1 MRIVEL
7 GDNPIGS
14 TCLTA
19 DRAWVSTGT
28 GILAFG
34 GGKPMVMRANP
45 FYIML
50 GCTTDTALLRT
61 LDPQKPF
68 LVCTDDCRT
77 VNMPSGAPEQS
88 AATVVGGKLV
98 GLAAHNGVL
107 GLWREGTG
115 PVFFGLPDHA
125 DPVMAQEWPAMAMT
139 DGKVIDILARGA
151 KGFVVI
157 RIPAN

>member
-1 MRIVEL
+1 
-7 GDNPIGS
+7 
-14 TCLTA
+14 
-19 DRAWVSTGT
+19 
-28 GILAFG
+28 
-34 GGKPMVMRANP
+34 MVMRANP
-45 FYIML
+45 FFIML
-50 GCTTDTALLRT
+50 GCTTDTALLRQ

-68 LVCTDDCRT
+68 LVCTDDCHT
-77 VNMPSGAPEQS
+77 VSLPSGAPEQS
-88 AATVVGGKLV
+88 ATTVVGGKLV
-98 GLAAHNGVL
+98 ALASHNGVL